1 MVINSQTLT
10 CKRQTNIQHSL
21 TGCKHVDL
29 EDTGV
34 EPTISCMPYRN
45 GDRGG
50 SLHPISIG
58 LLCVLCAH
66 VPFDSRSIGGQ
77 PVDSS
82 RAASNL
88 AWRVERRLVN
98 VHSASSPKT
107 TRAFEP
113 TPK

>member
-1 MVINSQTLT
+1 MVVNSPTLT
-10 CKRQTNIQHSL
+10 CKRQTKIPQSL
-21 TGCKHVDL
+21 AGCRLLAL
-29 EDTGV
+29 EDIGV
-34 EPTISCMPYRN
+34 EPMTSCMPYRN

-82 RAASNL
+82 RAANNL